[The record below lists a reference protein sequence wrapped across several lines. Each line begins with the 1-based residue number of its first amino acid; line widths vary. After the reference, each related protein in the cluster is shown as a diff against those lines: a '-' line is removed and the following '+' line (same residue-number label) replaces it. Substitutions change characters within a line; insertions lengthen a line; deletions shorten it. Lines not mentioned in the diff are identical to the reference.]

1 MKLIIK
7 NLKQVTFEIEIPSE
21 KSTILDLKNAIKT
34 SQNLESENLKLLLK
48 GSILDDSKTLEEYK
62 LKDGDTIIMM
72 STKVKI
78 KNNDSEQEPLKSDEK
93 KEEKT
98 EEKKE
103 EKKQEKKPEP
113 KKEPQYT
120 SQINTLVEM
129 GYDKAKAEEAIKAAR
144 GLVDI
149 AIEFLTNGIP
159 ENLDNNNGG
168 ELFGLNEG
176 EGDNEG
182 EGEGEAEDDEADPL
196 KKTASIAKII
206 CQNNPSQLNILM
218 QNIAQNDPD
227 LFNLIKEREEE
238 FKTLLEQ
245 PINEED
251 YRNLRSYQREMGI
264 GQGEEHDEHDGHGT
278 ISVNLTPEDREVINR
293 LKDLGNFNEADVVQ
307 AYFACDKNE
316 EMTANY
322 LFEHMYGQGNN

>member
-1 MKLIIK
+1 MFMTSLNTAYLSDKLADELTA
-7 NLKQVTFEIEIPSE
+7 NYEVRWSRGNNTV
-21 KSTILDLKNAIKT
+21 ILGAMNWKDT
-34 SQNLESENLKLLLK
+34 YQH
-48 GSILDDSKTLEEYK
+48 ILTPD
-62 LKDGDTIIMM
+62 
-72 STKVKI
+72 
-78 KNNDSEQEPLKSDEK
+78 
-93 KEEKT
+93 
-98 EEKKE
+98 
-103 EKKQEKKPEP
+103 
-113 KKEPQYT
+113 
-120 SQINTLVEM
+120 M
-129 GYDKAKAEEAIKAAR
+129 GRLI
-144 GLVDI
+144 
-149 AIEFLTNGIP
+149 
-159 ENLDNNNGG
+159 
-168 ELFGLNEG
+168 
-176 EGDNEG
+176 EGDN
-182 EGEGEAEDDEADPL
+182 EGEGEAEDDETDPL